1 MSISLE
7 IKAQNY
13 LRKPLKPM
21 SIDDKIKKLPLIKKS
36 NISF

>member
-13 LRKPLKPM
+13 LCKPLKPM
-21 SIDDKIKKLPLIKKS
+21 SIDDKIKKMPLIKKS